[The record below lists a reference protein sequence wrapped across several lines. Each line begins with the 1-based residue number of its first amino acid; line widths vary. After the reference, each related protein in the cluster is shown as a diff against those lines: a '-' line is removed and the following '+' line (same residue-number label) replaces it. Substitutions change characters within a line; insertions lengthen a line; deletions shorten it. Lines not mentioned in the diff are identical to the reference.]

1 MWCLK
6 FVITLLSS
14 ERANIS
20 IKIYQKVGT
29 SYVVHYLKLK
39 DSPRSVVLILK
50 ISVKQKNKGDRISK
64 LLVTFLSTQST
75 RQSKYI

>member
-29 SYVVHYLKLK
+29 SYMVHYLKLK
-39 DSPRSVVLILK
+39 DSPRSVVLDTK
-50 ISVKQKNKGDRISK
+50 DFSK
-64 LLVTFLSTQST
+64 TKKT
-75 RQSKYI
+75 RETGYQNY